1 MKRRIAALVLAG
13 AIALTALPNQALA
26 YSDVSGHW
34 AQSVIEENEKSGL
47 LGGYGNGTFRPDQP
61 VAGAEL
67 ASALNE
73 LLGTKLQSSAK
84 SLTRQDAVAMI
95 AKAVN
100 MVPADK
106 SDVAFAD
113 AAQISAEAA
122 PYVNAMANEGYVK
135 GFDGRFDPTAAMTR
149 AEAAT
154 LLDNLTAGGR
164 AVAHA
169 NSGTYIGKAD
179 GRTGV
184 VSYQGV
190 LFATNERYQAP
201 VVVGKSSEV
210 KLAVASGPSSN
221 EGDPGAL
228 NLTIYANPNGTSA
241 NKPVFMWQ
249 YGSAQM
255 GGNPSRTNWT
265 QFVEENPDI
274 IVVTSSHRGGFW
286 GSIDLSSL
294 EGYDADKYWGSNNLA
309 RLDLLACLKWIN
321 QNISAFGGNP
331 KDVTIGGQSSG
342 SNNVTCLLM
351 MEEARPYFQKAI
363 MESSFSIDISLQ
375 PLDDAQFVSKEFFK
389 ALGVTSV
396 DELMAKTNDELN
408 AAQKKVSSGSVSG
421 SSAFASMECKM
432 FSPVIDG
439 QVIPEDYYEGLLNGG
454 LAGIKCVFGSNEGE
468 YDQQYMKDGK
478 PLSEKDALAFT
489 VEQNWGKLSDR
500 GWNKDNAQA
509 VIDQFYSH
517 NDEYGRDNYT
527 AAKDLKNDLYL
538 RLGSLMY
545 AEAASRYTDVYMY
558 YNKFDTTPEDTA
570 LADGRR
576 SAHGSE
582 IEVLNHDWRGRFDG
596 EDQLFQ
602 VKPGAQKTAELITSM
617 WASFIRTG
625 DPNSQELKDEGVT
638 WAKYDSSS
646 HNTLVIDAKPQMVQ
660 GVRQKDVDL
669 LMPLFRE
676 YPLLE
681 SVKTSAPGVYSGY
694 SKAEYDG
701 YKRYSVYVPVSDGT
715 KLAVDYCIPTK
726 GGVEA
731 EGKLPVVFT
740 YTPYGRQRGD
750 NVTSAEWFTKYGYI
764 FAAADARGMGA
775 SFGTRDSANSP
786 QEAQDGA
793 DVVAWIHNQNWCD
806 GKIGT
811 IGSSYVGQT
820 QLAILSKTKLVD
832 ASVIGCTDYN
842 KYDGWIRGGVPR
854 AFGSQPD
861 TMWGETEA
869 EIAATIQKTV
879 DGTPAVDADKDKK
892 LLAQAVAEHVDNGL
906 QIPMFQRL
914 LWRDSYSE
922 EVDGEYWNMVS
933 ASTNKQA
940 INDSGSAIYL
950 MGGLYDVFRRDTVVT
965 YHNLTGPKK
974 MTIGPW
980 YHTKA
985 KVDPNWE
992 VEQLRWF
999 DYWLKGIDNGIM
1011 DEDPIY
1017 LKTANQSANNGYTWL
1032 KEWPVDR
1039 GSSTAMYLRSDGQ
1052 LSRQKASQTASLDYD
1067 VVYGITTG
1075 VESTSSADVDA
1086 KGLCFTTA
1094 PMDQEFRISGHAMA
1108 HINFEMLTDDKDIDF
1123 FVTVSDYDPA
1133 TGEAFV
1139 FDDGHLRASL
1149 RQTSQAPYDY
1159 LGLPWFKAEEGDNQY
1174 LTRGQVYSLEF
1185 DLMPTSYIIPEGHC
1199 LRVTVSNSMDR
1210 FYYLGRSE
1218 FEADPQCETPNIR
1231 LYTGGGSASF
1241 VEFPDMLGGK

>member
-1 MKRRIAALVLAG
+1 MKKRIPALALAL
-13 AIALTALPNQALA
+13 AILMTALPVRALA

-34 AQSVIEENEKSGL
+34 AQGAIENSEKSGFM
-47 LGGYGNGTFRPDQP
+47 GGYGDGTFRPDQP
-61 VAGAEL
+61 VTGAEL
-67 ASALNE
+67 AGALNS
-73 LLGTKLQSSAK
+73 LLGTKLQSSAP
-84 SLTRQDAVAMI
+84 SLTRQDAVVMI

-100 MVPADK
+100 MAPADQAEV
-106 SDVAFAD
+106 SFAD
-113 AAQISAEAA
+113 AGSISAGAL
-122 PYVNAMANEGYVK
+122 PYVNAMANGGYVR
-135 GFDGRFDPTAAMTR
+135 GSAGRFNPAAAMTR
-149 AEAAT
+149 GEAAT
-154 LLDNLTAGGR
+154 VLDNLTDGGR
-164 AVAHA
+164 AVARA
-169 NSGTYIGKAD
+169 NSGTYVGKAD
-179 GRTGV
+179 SETGV
-184 VSYQGV
+184 ISYKGV

-201 VVVGKSSEV
+201 VVVENSSQV
-210 KLAVASGPSSN
+210 KLALAHGPASSG
-221 EGDPGAL
+221 GDPDAL
-228 NLTIYANPNGTSA
+228 NLAIYTNPKSTSA
-241 NKPVFMWQ
+241 NKSVFMWQ

-255 GGNPSRTNWT
+255 GGSAGRTDWT
-265 QFVEENPDI
+265 RFVAENPDI

-294 EGYDADKYWGSNNLA
+294 KGYDADKYWGSNNLA

-331 KDVTIGGQSSG
+331 RDVTIGGQSSG

-375 PLDDAQFVSKEFFK
+375 PLEDAQFVSKEFFK

-396 DELMAKTNDELN
+396 DELMAKTNEELN
-408 AAQKKVSSGSVSG
+408 EAQKKVSSGSVSG
-421 SSAFASMECKM
+421 STAFASMECKM

-439 QVIPEDYYEGLLNGG
+439 QVIPENYYEGLLNGG

-468 YDQQYMKDGK
+468 YDQQYMKDGER
-478 PLSEKDALAFT
+478 LSEEDALTFT
-489 VEQNWGKLSDR
+489 VEQNWGKLSSR
-500 GWNKDNAQA
+500 GWNKDNAQS

-517 NDEYGRDNYT
+517 NVEYGRDNYT

-582 IEVLNHDWRGRFDG
+582 IEVLNHDWSGRFDG
-596 EDQLFQ
+596 EGQLFQ
-602 VKPGAQKTAELITSM
+602 VKPGSQKTAELITSM
-617 WASFIRTG
+617 WAAFVRTG
-625 DPNSQELKDEGVT
+625 DPNSQELKDTGVT
-638 WAKYDSSS
+638 WTKYDSTS

-676 YPLLE
+676 YPLLQNLKV
-681 SVKTSAPGVYSGY
+681 SSPGVYSGY
-694 SKAEYDG
+694 SKVEYDG
-701 YKRYSVYVPVSDGT
+701 YKRHSVYVPVSDGT
-715 KLAVDYCIPTK
+715 RLAVDYCIPTK
-726 GGVEA
+726 DGVEA
-731 EGKLPVVFT
+731 GGKFPVVFT
-740 YTPYGRQRGD
+740 YTPYGRQRAD
-750 NVTSAEWFTKYGYI
+750 NAASAEWFTKHGYI

-793 DVVAWIHNQNWCD
+793 DVVAWIHAQSWCD

-879 DGTPAVDADKDKK
+879 DSTPAVDADADKK
-892 LLAQAVAEHVDNGL
+892 LLAQAIADHVGNGL

-922 EVDGEYWNMVS
+922 EVGGEYWNLVS

-950 MGGLYDVFRRDTVVT
+950 MGGLYDVFRRDTIVT

-999 DYWLKGIDNGIM
+999 DYWLKGIENGVM

-1017 LKTANQSANNGYTWL
+1017 LKTANQSADNGYTWL
-1032 KEWPVDR
+1032 KEWPMDQ
-1039 GSSTAMYLRSDGQ
+1039 GGSTAMYLNRDGR
-1052 LSRQKASQTASLDYD
+1052 LSQQKAAQNSFMDYD

-1075 VESTSSADVDA
+1075 VESASSADVDA

-1094 PMDQEFRISGHAMA
+1094 PMDKDFRISGHAMA

-1149 RQTSQAPYDY
+1149 RQSSQPPYNY
-1159 LGLPWFKAEEGDNQY
+1159 LGLPWFKAEQGDNQY
-1174 LTRGQVYSLEF
+1174 LSQGQVYSLEF
-1185 DLMPTSYIIPEGHC
+1185 DLMPTSYIIPQGHC

-1210 FYYLGRSE
+1210 FYYLGRGE
-1218 FEADPQCETPNIR
+1218 FEADPKCETPDIR
-1231 LYTGGGSASF
+1231 LYTGGANASY
-1241 VEFPDMLGGK
+1241 VEFPDMLAE